1 MTTQTTELDLTT
13 PALLFP
19 AISLLLLAYTNRF
32 LALASLIRKL
42 HANHL
47 VAPQSNYLEQISN
60 LRRRVVLIRNM
71 QALGV
76 SSLLG
81 CTVCMGLLFIGWNS
95 AGTIAF
101 AVALLLMAASLA
113 LSIVEIRLSVG
124 ALDVLLSDMD
134 AAVDKSTEPG
144 AIVNPERPGTFGRG
158 LFSYFRFSVSS
169 IFWSC
174 LLVAILMLWTRER
187 TIHVNE
193 LAKLNSRGFTGWS
206 AEQIV
211 GPPDTPYFGDVTTAW
226 ASKSPD
232 GSQEW
237 IVAEFPRSVLVSAIE
252 VVETYNPGAVSEI
265 LTVSMAGIETS
276 IWKGTDPL
284 AGQGLRGGTARFPI
298 SQPISTRRIKIAVDS
313 KTVPGW
319 NEIDAV
325 SLVDAQGKKTWA
337 SQAWTSSSF
346 GNHMPIPK
354 WFWP

>member
-1 MTTQTTELDLTT
+1 MTNDTSQLDLST

-47 VAPQSNYLEQISN
+47 ASPQSNYLEQISN

-71 QALGV
+71 QSLGV

-101 AVALLLMAASLA
+101 AASLLLMAASLA
-113 LSIVEIRLSVG
+113 LSILEIRLSVG

-134 AAVDKSTEPG
+134 SAVAKSVGPTVT
-144 AIVNPERPGTFGRG
+144 ANPESLKSIRKRLFGH
-158 LFSYFRFSVSS
+158 FRFSVSS

-187 TIHVNE
+187 SIHMNQ
-193 LAKLNSRGFTGWS
+193 LAKLTSRGFTGWT
-206 AEQIV
+206 ADQIV
-211 GPPDTPYFGDVTTAW
+211 GEPDTPYFGDVTTAW
-226 ASKSPD
+226 ASATPD

-237 IVAEFPRSVLVSAIE
+237 IVAEFPKSILVSTIE
-252 VVETYNPGAVSEI
+252 VIESYNPGAVSEI
-265 LTVSMAGIETS
+265 LSVSATGVETS
-276 IWKGTDPL
+276 IWKGADPL
-284 AGQGLRGGTARFPI
+284 AGKGLRGGTAKFSI
-298 SQPISTRRIKIAVDS
+298 SQPISTRRIKIAIDS
-313 KTVPGW
+313 TKVLGW

-325 SLVDAQGKKTWA
+325 ALVDGNGKRTWA
-337 SQAWTSSSF
+337 SRAWSSSSF
-346 GNHMPIPK
+346 GNHKPIPK